1 MAPLRFEYYVICC
14 SSRNY
19 RCRRGLVRLN
29 YPLYSSNWLTCEQK
43 GPWEA
48 QLQLH
53 RLVDSTTA
61 IFQSTSPSMHLL
73 LLVQLLVQFQFQQIA
88 PRPRPIH
95 RKGFPVVRLLE
106 LLLVEWPSLPSSSL
120 EDAALSVIAE
130 ITNGNRQLEPNI
142 THLPSI
148 LLWPTNHRT
157 PHMQIMNRKTFDHIT
172 KFMGTAFR
180 LS

>member
-1 MAPLRFEYYVICC
+1 LAPLRFEYYVICC

-29 YPLYSSNWLTCEQK
+29 YPLYSSNWLTCEQI

-61 IFQSTSPSMHLL
+61 IFQSTSPSMHLS
-73 LLVQLLVQFQFQQIA
+73 LLVQLLGQFQFQQIA

-95 RKGFPVVRLLE
+95 RKGFPKVRLLE
-106 LLLVEWPSLPSSSL
+106 LLLLGWLSLLSSSV

-130 ITNGNRQLEPNI
+130 ITNGYHQLERSIMRP
-142 THLPSI
+142 PSI
-148 LLWPTNHRT
+148 LSWLTNHPT
-157 PHMQIMNRKTFDHIT
+157 AHMQIKNRKTFDRIT

-180 LS
+180 PS